1 MSNADNKL
9 PPIRV
14 GITGGIRSGKDT
26 VAENIVEVIK
36 LYRTNTTHSIIG
48 FADGITDLI
57 EMFMPNL
64 LEGGKPRKAYQEI
77 GQTIRKF
84 DPDVWVNY
92 ALNTISLTEAVYPDS
107 HIIVKDVRQPNE
119 ARALKE
125 RGFIIVKVVANEDER
140 VRRARKN
147 NDQFD
152 VEDFKHET
160 EKAIDQIT
168 PDAIIY
174 NEGSLEELYYTVED
188 FIQEFYSDY

>member
-92 ALNTISLTEAVYPDS
+92 TLNTISLTEAVYPDS

-140 VRRARKN
+140 VRRAREN

-152 VEDFKHET
+152 EEDFKHET